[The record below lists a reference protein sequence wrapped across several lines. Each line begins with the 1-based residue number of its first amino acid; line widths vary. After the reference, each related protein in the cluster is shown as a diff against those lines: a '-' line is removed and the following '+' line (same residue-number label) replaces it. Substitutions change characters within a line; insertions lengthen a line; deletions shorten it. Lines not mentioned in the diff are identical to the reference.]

1 MEYMAYNEIFNS
13 SENLKKS
20 YDYLSSRREELVSFI
35 RDAEPDEIVFL
46 GSGSSYWLSMAAALS
61 WQRETGMRCSAI
73 KSCDVV
79 MDPVCFEHCFNRP
92 LIICASRSGMTAETN
107 IASERLISTYH
118 APLLVISEAE
128 GTPMAQRAGMFAC
141 MPWAH
146 EGSVMQTQSF
156 VNLYLSLIVL
166 AAFVSD
172 NTELLN
178 EIQQYLDRLPQI
190 SGDVAQRTKDIRYEV
205 FPEYRRLVS
214 LGSGCQYGVAI
225 EGAYVQQEIGKMQSS
240 YFSTLEYR
248 HGPFLT
254 NTDDT
259 LFCVT
264 SLGHNL
270 ELEEHAIAEL
280 HRTKAKVLVISDK
293 QELKGADL
301 SFSLG
306 YATKPEVVAL
316 YAILI
321 MQGLAYWQAI
331 RSNGNPDN
339 PSGNPDKTPYVNNL

>member
-1 MEYMAYNEIFNS
+1 MAYDEIFNS
-13 SENLKKS
+13 SDNLRKS
-20 YDYLSSRREELVSFI
+20 FEHLCSRREELVSFI
-35 RDAEPDEIVFL
+35 RDANPDEILFL

-61 WQRETGMRCSAI
+61 WQRETGIRCNAI

-79 MDPVCFEHCFNRP
+79 MDSACFKRCFKRP

-107 IASERLISTYH
+107 IASEKLISYYN
-118 APLLVISEAE
+118 APLLVLSEAE
-128 GTPMAQRAGMFAC
+128 GTPMAKRAGIFVC

-156 VNLYLSLIVL
+156 VNLYLSLVVL
-166 AAFVSD
+166 AAFMSN
-172 NTELLN
+172 NTDLLN
-178 EIQQYLDRLPQI
+178 EIQKYLEELPKLA
-190 SGDVAQRTKDIRYEV
+190 DCVAQRTKFIRYES
-205 FPEYRRLVS
+205 FPGYGRLVS

-264 SLGHNL
+264 SSGHNYD
-270 ELEEHAIAEL
+270 LEEHAIAEL
-280 HRTKAKVLVISDK
+280 HKTRAMVLAITDEK
-293 QELKGADL
+293 ELAGADF

-316 YAILI
+316 FAILI

-331 RSNGNPDN
+331 RSGGNPDN
-339 PSGNPDKTPYVNNL
+339 PSGNPDKTPYVNVL